1 MLMADDGKSE
11 HFPRLPL
18 NTGEISADKPS
29 LRPFK
34 KHILICTGPRCAPET
49 SLDVYQYLKE
59 QLKRLGCYDG
69 PERIARSQCHC
80 FGICQMGPLA
90 AVYPDNVWYCH
101 LTKEKVDRVI
111 QEHLLANKPVEDY
124 VFYKS

>member
-1 MLMADDGKSE
+1 MADDDKPA
-11 HFPRLPL
+11 HFPRLPS
-18 NTGEISADKPS
+18 NTGEVLAGKPS

-34 KHILICTGPRCAPET
+34 KHILMCTGPRCAPEK
-49 SLDVYQYLKE
+49 SLEVYQYLKE
-59 QLKRLGCYDG
+59 QLKRLGYYEG
-69 PERIARSQCHC
+69 PERIVRSQCHC
-80 FGICQMGPLA
+80 FGICQKGPLA

-111 QEHLLANKPVEDY
+111 QEHLLGNKPVEDY